1 MKLALCN
8 TNLLSKCN
16 RMKSYDGYEGSTGRV
31 IGNSSTTAAFA
42 GAAENRLPAA
52 RLRSSEGHVPTGR
65 CARRVR
71 HRIVHPHRLTG
82 FICTRRR
89 DRSGNYLT
97 CRWRPQSGWCAQN
110 ERERQ
115 TVRSPT
121 ERLLTPFRHPKV
133 SCDIGWSSIEA
144 LTNESIAR
152 PASTNLTK
160 ESSDLRRVAAVL

>member
-1 MKLALCN
+1 MRLALCN
-8 TNLLSKCN
+8 TNLLSKWN
-16 RMKSYDGYEGSTGRV
+16 RTKSYDGCEGSTGCV

-42 GAAENRLPAA
+42 DAAENRLRAA

-89 DRSGNYLT
+89 NRSGNHLT
-97 CRWRPQSGWCAQN
+97 CRWRPRSGWCAQN

-121 ERLLTPFRHPKV
+121 ERLLTPLLHPKV
-133 SCDIGWSSIEA
+133 SCDIGWSSIDA
-144 LTNESIAR
+144 LTDESIA
-152 PASTNLTK
+152 PAASTNPTK
-160 ESSDLRRVAAVL
+160 ESSDLRRNAAVI